1 MQFVLAR
8 KHLIGL
14 KLHRMKRELETNTFA
29 TLSYRSEKFQ
39 GFSRNWTSGLPVQVE
54 TMPALTEKMAPQER
68 FLCLQMLKI
77 GW

>member
-29 TLSYRSEKFQ
+29 TLLHIAQRSFQ
-39 GFSRNWTSGLPVQVE
+39 GFSINWTSGLPVQVE

-68 FLCLQMLKI
+68 GSCASKC
-77 GW
+77 